1 MAAYNRPIVDAASLN
16 SVILSDEVVSL
27 CGTTEESKSPAP
39 SGAEGTPI
47 VEGFLQLLSAA
58 QAKLGFPSQG
68 GVLRLR
74 SAATQPHSAQ
84 DDTLRKARRR
94 SRHFLREAALI
105 ALQTM
110 RAHKLRSFLTL
121 FGIILS
127 VSTLILV
134 IALISGM
141 NLYFAQRVA
150 NLGSNVFLINKI
162 GIVTDWQDEINAL
175 RRNRDITWEDFEAMR
190 DGLKLPKE
198 VGVEVRTMGD
208 VRAEH
213 RDLED
218 VNIRGVTANIADM
231 DIQEVSS
238 GRYVSDGDNQH
249 REMVAVLGADV
260 VKKLY
265 PDRDPLGKTILVDG
279 QEFTVIG
286 VCKPVGTVFG
296 QSQDNFVYVP
306 VRTWLKM
313 YGARKSL
320 SINIQARGAEFM
332 ERTREEARTLMRAR
346 RHLAPNDKDNFG
358 IVASDSLMSL
368 WKNLTGT
375 LASGMVALVSI
386 FLIIG
391 GVVIMNVMLAAVTE
405 RTREIGIRKSL
416 GAKKRDILMQ
426 FLVESTVM
434 SAVGGAIGVAIA
446 WILAIVVRTTT
457 PVPMAVPM
465 VAVAIAIAISSAVG
479 VFFGVYPARKAARL
493 NPIEALRFEA

>member
-1 MAAYNRPIVDAASLN
+1 MDSTPQPRK
-16 SVILSDEVVSL
+16 LSR
-27 CGTTEESKSPAP
+27 G
-39 SGAEGTPI
+39 
-47 VEGFLQLLSAA
+47 
-58 QAKLGFPSQG
+58 
-68 GVLRLR
+68 
-74 SAATQPHSAQ
+74 
-84 DDTLRKARRR
+84 
-94 SRHFLREAALI
+94 HFLREPALI

-121 FGIILS
+121 LGIILS

-162 GIVTDWQDEINAL
+162 GIVTDWQDQINAE
-175 RRNRDITWEDFEAMR
+175 RRNRDITWEDYEALHN
-190 DGLKLPKE
+190 DLKLPKE
-198 VGVEVRTMGD
+198 VGVEVRIHGK

-218 VNIRGVTANIADM
+218 VDIRGVTANIAEM
-231 DIQEVSS
+231 DIEEVAS
-238 GRYVSDGDNQH
+238 GRYVSDSDNQH
-249 REMVAVLGADV
+249 HAMVALLGADL

-265 PDRDPLGKTILVDG
+265 PNRDPLGKTVAIDG
-279 QEFTVIG
+279 EEFSVIG

-296 QSQDNFVYVP
+296 QSQDNFVYIP

-313 YGARKSL
+313 YGQRKSL
-320 SINIQARGAEFM
+320 SINIQARGAEYM
-332 ERTREEARTLMRAR
+332 ARTREEARVLMRAR
-346 RHLAPNDKDNFG
+346 RHLAPNAKDNFG
-358 IVASDSLMSL
+358 IIASDSLMTL

-375 LASGMVALVSI
+375 LASGMVGLVSI
-386 FLIIG
+386 FLVIG

-416 GAKKRDILMQ
+416 GAKRRDILMQ

-446 WILAIVVRTTT
+446 WLLAVVVRNTT
-457 PVPMAVPM
+457 PVPMAVP
-465 VAVAIAIAISSAVG
+465 VAAVAIAIGISSAVG

-493 NPIEALRFEA
+493 DPIEALRFEA